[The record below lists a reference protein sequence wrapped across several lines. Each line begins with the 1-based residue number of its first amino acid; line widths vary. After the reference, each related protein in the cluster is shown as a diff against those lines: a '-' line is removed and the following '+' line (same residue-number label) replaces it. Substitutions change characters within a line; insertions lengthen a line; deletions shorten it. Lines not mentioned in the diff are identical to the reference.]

1 MNQTVPR
8 AMSKYFRSKCL
19 SRDINKDS
27 FNCNLNALSSFKSI
41 EKLSKLA
48 L

>member
-1 MNQTVPR
+1 MLI
-8 AMSKYFRSKCL
+8 KIGL
-19 SRDINKDS
+19 SRDVNKYS
-27 FNCNLNALSSFKSI
+27 LNCDLNALPSFKSI